1 LANKHNTADKR
12 NSADKHTTPRKL
24 RIWLLA
30 FVICSIAI
38 AVYGGIVLFLAFVI
52 GIAMWRFRRKMLRK
66 RLKDNAVIYDL
77 AEVIDLFLLG
87 ASAGLTIWLTLEEVS
102 QLVANSLSETFEEAV
117 KKVKQGASLLNTLE
131 WLSIQHDGQL
141 RLLTRPLIEAERYGV
156 ELTPS
161 LTTAVIEA
169 RRQHRRNGEIAARS
183 VAVKLMF
190 PLVLCILPAF
200 ALLTVVPQ
208 LANTLDLLQS
218 SQT

>member
-1 LANKHNTADKR
+1 MVGQHSTSSSHAA
-12 NSADKHTTPRKL
+12 PRKP

-30 FVICSIAI
+30 FAVCAIAI
-38 AVYGGIVLFLAFVI
+38 AAYGGIVLLLAFVI
-52 GIAMWRFRRKMLRK
+52 ALAIWRFRRKMLQQ
-66 RLKDNAVIYDL
+66 RLKNNALIYDL

-102 QLVANSLSETFEEAV
+102 RLVANSLSETLREAV
-117 KKVKQGASLLNTLE
+117 NRVNRGASLLNTLE
-131 WLSIQHDGQL
+131 WLSVQHDGQL
-141 RLLTRPLIEAERYGV
+141 RLLARPLIEAERYGV
-156 ELTPS
+156 ELSPS
-161 LTTAVIEA
+161 LTIAVMEA
-169 RRQHRRNGEIAARS
+169 RRLHRRNGEIAARG